1 MSRHRRTPG
10 PFAANFRHA
19 MWRHRLE
26 PDDLCFAL
34 LGDRKRVTRLAFG
47 ETEPHYAE
55 LPEIARAVK
64 VAPADLAWMP
74 VAAFVA
80 KYPATPR

>member
-1 MSRHRRTPG
+1 MSRHRRTAG

-26 PDDLCFAL
+26 PDDLCFAM
-34 LGDRKRVTRLAFG
+34 LGDRKRVARLAAG

-74 VAAFVA
+74 VAAFVT
-80 KYPATPR
+80 KYPMPKR